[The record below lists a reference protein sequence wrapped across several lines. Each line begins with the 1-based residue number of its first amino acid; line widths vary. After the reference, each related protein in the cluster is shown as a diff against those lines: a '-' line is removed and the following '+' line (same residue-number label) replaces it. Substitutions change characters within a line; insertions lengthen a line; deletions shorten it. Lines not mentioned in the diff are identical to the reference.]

1 MNIRPKRFT
10 AVSVFCFSSIVAS
23 GYGWDEPRAFGPL
36 KFDESVAKQLPEC
49 SIYESNLKPC
59 WQRPYFNDGRDWDTW
74 LRTGSYQI
82 KWLKI
87 GDMVIPNILA
97 FQVEDKIE
105 RLFITLSHSSFSMW
119 LKILT
124 ERYGKPTTITES
136 VWMSKAGVKVPNSTV
151 RWIGEDIHITLTERG
166 AKIDETSLTYST
178 KAGRDRAAERE
189 KETHKKA
196 VEGL

>member
-1 MNIRPKRFT
+1 M
-10 AVSVFCFSSIVAS
+10 
-23 GYGWDEPRAFGPL
+23 
-36 KFDESVAKQLPEC
+36 
-49 SIYESNLKPC
+49 
-59 WQRPYFNDGRDWDTW
+59 
-74 LRTGSYQI
+74 RTGLYQI

-87 GDMVIPNILA
+87 GDMVMPNILA
-97 FQVEDKIE
+97 SQFENKME
-105 RLFITLSHSSFSMW
+105 RLFITLSHSSYSTW
-119 LKILT
+119 LKILI

-178 KAGRDRAAERE
+178 KAGRDRATDRE
-189 KETHKKA
+189 KETQKKA